1 MTIWKPELS
10 PEGPRYRALANAI
23 ERAINEGELP
33 PGERL
38 PPQRRLADA
47 LGVTVGT
54 ITRAYALVEQSGLVS
69 AQVGSGTFVKAERAC
84 EGFARVIKA
93 PHEGLVD
100 LGMSLPPPHPERQAS
115 LARFMTAITQD
126 PAALD
131 QAINYPLDDT
141 MATQRR
147 RYADWLT
154 SQGLA
159 VDADELLITQ
169 GGTNGITL
177 ALSVL
182 LSPGDRLAAE
192 ALSYPGVISTARER
206 SLKTV
211 AVPFDEE
218 GIDVEALAARHERSP
233 FKALYLMPEHHN
245 PTTVQ
250 LSEKRREALVALARE
265 RDFWLIEDGVMHLP
279 LEARGTPLYQLAPER
294 TIFVFSV
301 AKILGGGLRSGV
313 VRAPASLLAQLRIA
327 LRNQCWAP
335 PALISEIAGRW
346 LESNDADRLLA
357 WQFEELEARQAM
369 VREALGGFEV
379 AMRRGGFYAWL
390 TLPGEHRAQA
400 LVETLEQSGV
410 RVAPAETFC
419 VGSTAAP
426 QAIRICLSAAP
437 DREALGQALA
447 IIVQALA
454 QNAPPRWQ
462 TV

>member
-1 MTIWKPELS
+1 MTMWIPELS
-10 PEGPRYRALANAI
+10 ESGPRYRALALAI
-23 ERAINEGELP
+23 EQAIHEGELA
-33 PGERL
+33 PGEKL

-54 ITRAYALVEQSGLVS
+54 VTRAYALVEQSGRVS
-69 AQVGSGTFVKAERAC
+69 AQVGSGTFVKAEPTA
-84 EGFARVIKA
+84 EGFARVIGA

-100 LGMSLPPPHPERQAS
+100 LGMSLPPPHPERQAA
-115 LARFMTAITQD
+115 LARFMTAMTAD

-131 QAINYPLDDT
+131 QAINYPLDDSL
-141 MATQRR
+141 ATPRR
-147 RYADWLT
+147 HYADWLT
-154 SQGLA
+154 AQGLA
-159 VDADELLITQ
+159 VDPDELLITQ

-192 ALSYPGVISTARER
+192 ALSYPGVISAARQQ

-211 AVPFDEE
+211 AVPFDDA
-218 GIDVEALAARHERSP
+218 GIDVAALAARHERTP

-279 LEARGTPLYQLAPER
+279 LEARQTPLYQLAPER

-313 VRAPASLLAQLRIA
+313 VRAPTALLVRLRSA
-327 LRNQCWAP
+327 LRNQCWSP
-335 PALISEIAGRW
+335 PALVADIAGRW
-346 LESNDADRLLA
+346 LASGEADRLLA

-369 VREALGGFEV
+369 VREALGDFEITL
-379 AMRRGGFYAWL
+379 RRGGFYAWL

-400 LVETLEQSGV
+400 LVETLEHDGV
-410 RVAPAETFC
+410 RVAPAEAFC

-437 DREALGQALA
+437 DREALARALEA
-447 IIVQALA
+447 INRALVQP
-454 QNAPPRWQ
+454 APPRWQ

>member
-1 MTIWKPELS
+1 MTIWNPELS
-10 PEGPRYRALANAI
+10 QEGPRYRALAQAI
-23 ERAINEGELP
+23 ERAINNGELP
-33 PGERL
+33 PGEKL

-54 ITRAYALVEQSGLVS
+54 VTRAYALVEQSGLVS
-69 AQVGSGTFVKAERAC
+69 AQVGSGTFVKARPTA
-84 EGFARVIKA
+84 EGFARVIGA

-100 LGMSLPPPHPERQAS
+100 LGMSLPPPHPTRQAT
-115 LARFMTAITQD
+115 LGRFMSAMALE
-126 PAALD
+126 PAALE
-131 QAINYPLDDT
+131 QAIDYPLDDSMT
-141 MATQRR
+141 THRQ

-154 SQGLA
+154 AQGLT

-169 GGTNGITL
+169 GGMNGIAL
-177 ALSVL
+177 AMSAL

-192 ALSYPGVISTARER
+192 ALSYPGVISAARQQA
-206 SLKTV
+206 LKMV
-211 AVPFDEE
+211 AVPFDEQ
-218 GIDVEALAARHERSP
+218 GIDVAALAARHERTP
-233 FKALYLMPEHHN
+233 FKALYVMPEHHN

-250 LSEKRREALVALARE
+250 LSPERREALVALARE

-279 LEARGTPLYQLAPER
+279 PEARGTPLYQLAPER

-313 VRAPASLLAQLRIA
+313 VRSPAPLLERLHIS

-335 PALISEIAGRW
+335 PALIAGIAGRW
-346 LESNDADRLLA
+346 LDSGEADRLLA

-369 VREALGGFEV
+369 VREALGEFDLS
-379 AMRRGGFYAWL
+379 MRRGGFYAWL
-390 TLPGEHRAQA
+390 VLPAEHRAQA
-400 LVETLEQSGV
+400 LVETLEHSGV
-410 RVAPAETFC
+410 RVASAETFC

-437 DREALGQALA
+437 GREALAQALE

>member
-1 MTIWKPELS
+1 MTMWIPELTES
-10 PEGPRYRALANAI
+10 GPRYRALARAI
-23 ERAINEGELP
+23 EQAIDSGELA
-33 PGERL
+33 PGVRL

-54 ITRAYALVEQSGLVS
+54 ITRAYALVEQSGRVS
-69 AQVGSGTFVKAERAC
+69 AQVGSGTWVRTEENT
-84 EGFARVIKA
+84 EGFSRVIGA

-100 LGMSLPPPHPERQAS
+100 LGMSLPPPHPARQAT
-115 LARFMTAITQD
+115 LARFMTDISTD
-126 PAALD
+126 PAALE
-131 QAINYPLDDT
+131 QAINYPLGDSL
-141 MATQRR
+141 APSRR
-147 RYADWLT
+147 YYADWLT
-154 SQGLA
+154 AQGLA
-159 VDADELLITQ
+159 VDPDELLITQ
-169 GGTNGITL
+169 GGTNGIAL
-177 ALSVL
+177 ALSAL
-182 LSPGDRLAAE
+182 LSPNDRLAAE
-192 ALSYPGVISTARER
+192 ALSYPGVISTARQQ
-206 SLKTV
+206 SLKMV
-211 AVPFDEE
+211 AVPFDDE
-218 GIDVEALAARHERSP
+218 GIDVSALAVRHERTP

-279 LEARGTPLYQLAPER
+279 QEARGTPLYQLAPER

-313 VRAPASLLAQLRIA
+313 MRAPQGLMERLRTS

-335 PALISEIAGRW
+335 PALMTDIAGRW
-346 LESNDADRLLA
+346 LESGEADRLLA

-369 VREALGGFEV
+369 VHEALKDFDLTL
-379 AMRRGGFYAWL
+379 RRGGFYAWL
-390 TLPGEHRAQA
+390 TLPGDHRAQT
-400 LVETLEQSGV
+400 LVETLERDNV

-437 DREALGQALA
+437 DREALARALA
-447 IIVQALA
+447 AIVQALT
-454 QNAPPRWQ
+454 QPAPPRWQ